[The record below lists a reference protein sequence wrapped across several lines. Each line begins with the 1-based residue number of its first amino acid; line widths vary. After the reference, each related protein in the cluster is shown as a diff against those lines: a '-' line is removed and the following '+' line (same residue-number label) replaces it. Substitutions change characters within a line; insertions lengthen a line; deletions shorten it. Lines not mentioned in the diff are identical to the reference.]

1 MSTTESIQ
9 LVDKLVEA
17 KIPKPTA
24 TELVDRIDRGNL
36 ESDNPK
42 WINLENDVQD
52 LKNDV
57 QWLKWVVAL
66 GFPILIGIVT
76 YLHNDMKAEIH
87 SVRTEIHSV
96 RTEVKAEVH
105 SVRTEIQSLRTE
117 MQSMQKEIN
126 AKIDQILLRRR

>member
-1 MSTTESIQ
+1 M
-9 LVDKLVEA
+9 DKLVEA
-17 KIPKPTA
+17 KIPKSTA

-36 ESDNPK
+36 EPDNPK

-52 LKNDV
+52 LKSDVQDIKSDVQVLKNEV

-66 GFPILIGIVT
+66 GFSALIALMFGIVGIVT

-87 SVRTEIHSV
+87 SVRTEMK
-96 RTEVKAEVH
+96 TEM
-105 SVRTEIQSLRTE
+105 QSLRTE

-126 AKIDQILLRRR
+126 AKIDQILLQRR